1 MNIKGTI
8 IMSFSL
14 LLLSACSINQMGDM
28 EGMDH
33 SSGNNE
39 KTEQNIETS
48 QRTQGLSRTK
58 DPTILRGDNNEF
70 TIIAKEAIHQL
81 TEDTSLT
88 AWTFNGSVPG
98 DQIRIKQDEEVKI
111 KLINTLPDPVTIH
124 WHGITVKNN
133 MDGIPGITQ
142 NAVQPGESFVYSF
155 TPKDAGT
162 YMYHTHQD
170 GVKQMDKGL
179 AGSLIVEP
187 VQPEK
192 LDKDFTLVLDEWM
205 SNGDSSSMME
215 GMNLSMEINEEENT
229 MSHSMDG
236 YDIFSVNGKSGKDIK
251 PLKVKEGDEV
261 RIRLVNVGFMSHS
274 FHLHGH
280 EVKVVAIDGQSVN
293 QPKGFKDELISIAP
307 GERYD
312 LEFTAD
318 NPGEWYLESHGNKEG
333 TKGMRTKIQYEQ
345 PVENHD
351 QSNSNITLPV
361 FDYTTY
367 GKTKET
373 IFTLDQSYDL
383 EYTMN
388 LNTEMKEHKM
398 VYTINDKVFPETENI
413 QVKEG
418 DLVKVR
424 LKNDSTTDD
433 HPMHLHG
440 HFFQILSKN
449 GKSLT
454 GSPVIKDTVNLIP
467 GDEYVIA
474 FKADN
479 PGDWLFHCHDLHHA
493 SAGMI
498 NMVKYKGFTPDF
510 EVNPNAQ
517 NSPH

>member
-1 MNIKGTI
+1 MKMKITI
-8 IMSFSL
+8 ITGFLL
-14 LLLSACSINQMGDM
+14 LLLSACSANQMGDM

-33 SSGNNE
+33 SSTNKE
-39 KTEQNIETS
+39 KTGQNDETS
-48 QRTQGLSRTK
+48 QGTQNLSSTK
-58 DPTILRGDNNEF
+58 APAILKGENNEF
-70 TIIAKEAIHQL
+70 TITAKEAKHQL
-81 TEDTSLT
+81 TGDVSLT

-98 DQIRIKQDEEVKI
+98 DQIRIKQGEEVKI

-205 SNGDSSSMME
+205 SDGDSSSMME
-215 GMNLSMEINEEENT
+215 GMNMSMESNEEENP

-236 YDIFSVNGKSGKDIK
+236 YDIYTINGKSGKAIE
-251 PLKVKEGDEV
+251 PFKVKEGDKV

-293 QPKGFKDELISIAP
+293 QPKGFKDELVSIAP

-345 PVENHD
+345 PAENSD
-351 QSNSNITLPV
+351 QPNSTANLPI

-367 GKTKET
+367 GKSKEAS
-373 IFTLDQSYDL
+373 FTLDQTYDL
-383 EYTMN
+383 DYTMN

-413 QVKEG
+413 QVEEG

-424 LKNDSTTDD
+424 LKNDSMADD

-449 GKSLT
+449 GKPLT
-454 GSPVIKDTVNLIP
+454 GSPVIKDTVNVKP

-493 SAGMI
+493 SAGMM
-498 NMVKYKGFTPDF
+498 NMVEYKGFTPDF
-510 EVNPNAQ
+510 EVDPQAQ